1 MKLYIIPLWA
11 IAVPVVSAY
20 VAQHRLAPNTLV
32 FNRKQQSS
40 NPRCDLSPPVD
51 PSRDGL
57 VASHQVFSWEKSIAT
72 MIDRLQSVVRL
83 PTVCYNDMGDFDED
97 ERWEPFIKFADVLN
111 NSYPNIHEYTAPD
124 VVNKFGL
131 VYTIQGSDKD
141 LQPILL
147 TAHQDVVPVD
157 KETLDEWDY
166 PPFSGYY
173 DGRTG
178 YLYGRGA
185 ADDKSAITG
194 LMSAVEA
201 LLSQDD
207 YNPRRTIILAFGF
220 DHECSGNRG
229 AAEIAK
235 YLEKQYGQDGI
246 AVILDEGGAGLQQI
260 DNVLYALPAVYEK
273 GYMDI
278 WFNLTVPGG
287 DSFAPPPHTAI
298 GVMSE
303 IVTTLEQSQF
313 DPKVERDGP
322 VHQGLTCFA
331 RYSPN
336 AFPELTRSIIRGD
349 LNGAA
354 RFLAKLSPETQ
365 YLVQT
370 SQSADLVTGGK
381 RIDALPEHVSLGVS
395 HGLAPQD
402 TVGSIEH
409 GVVQLVQ
416 NIVNK
421 YNLRFEPFE
430 DDDDYDDYL
439 TSEGLTRK
447 ARQQGSSSGTLNV
460 EAMRKYFPAV
470 PAPTS
475 GRVWDIFAG
484 TVRYTWGRESPYV
497 VPAPGAMTGNT
508 DSRHYENLCKNI
520 YRWNPG
526 TRKSIAHVHDT
537 NERIPMGVQLNMA
550 KFYYDFIRNFDQADI

>member
-1 MKLYIIPLWA
+1 
-11 IAVPVVSAY
+11 
-20 VAQHRLAPNTLV
+20 
-32 FNRKQQSS
+32 
-40 NPRCDLSPPVD
+40 
-51 PSRDGL
+51 
-57 VASHQVFSWEKSIAT
+57 
-72 MIDRLQSVVRL
+72 
-83 PTVCYNDMGDFDED
+83 
-97 ERWEPFIKFADVLN
+97 
-111 NSYPNIHEYTAPD
+111 
-124 VVNKFGL
+124 
-131 VYTIQGSDKD
+131 
-141 LQPILL
+141 
-147 TAHQDVVPVD
+147 
-157 KETLDEWDY
+157 
-166 PPFSGYY
+166 
-173 DGRTG
+173 
-178 YLYGRGA
+178 
-185 ADDKSAITG
+185 
-194 LMSAVEA
+194 MSAVEA

-207 YNPRRTIILAFGF
+207 YNPRRTAILAFGF
-220 DHECSGNRG
+220 DHECSGNLG

-235 YLEKQYGQDGI
+235 YLEKQYGQNGI

-260 DNVLYALPAVYEK
+260 EDVLYALPAVYEK
-273 GYMDI
+273 G
-278 WFNLTVPGG
+278 
-287 DSFAPPPHTAI
+287 FAPPPHTAI
-298 GVMSE
+298 GIVSE

-313 DPKVERDGP
+313 DPKVERNGP
-322 VHQGLTCFA
+322 VHQD
-331 RYSPN
+331 
-336 AFPELTRSIIRGD
+336 RSFGGD

-439 TSEGLTRK
+439 TSEGLARK

-460 EAMRKYFPAV
+460 EAMRKYFPAA

-484 TVRYTWGRESPYV
+484 TGSL
-497 VPAPGAMTGNT
+497 
-508 DSRHYENLCKNI
+508 HLCKNI

>member
-1 MKLYIIPLWA
+1 
-11 IAVPVVSAY
+11 
-20 VAQHRLAPNTLV
+20 
-32 FNRKQQSS
+32 
-40 NPRCDLSPPVD
+40 
-51 PSRDGL
+51 
-57 VASHQVFSWEKSIAT
+57 

-147 TAHQDVVPVD
+147 TAHQDLVPVD

-201 LLSQDD
+201 LLPQDD

-354 RFLAKLSPETQ
+354 RFLAKL
-365 YLVQT
+365 
-370 SQSADLVTGGK
+370 
-381 RIDALPEHVSLGVS
+381 IDALPEHVSLGVS

>member
-1 MKLYIIPLWA
+1 
-11 IAVPVVSAY
+11 
-20 VAQHRLAPNTLV
+20 
-32 FNRKQQSS
+32 
-40 NPRCDLSPPVD
+40 
-51 PSRDGL
+51 
-57 VASHQVFSWEKSIAT
+57 
-72 MIDRLQSVVRL
+72 
-83 PTVCYNDMGDFDED
+83 
-97 ERWEPFIKFADVLN
+97 
-111 NSYPNIHEYTAPD
+111 
-124 VVNKFGL
+124 
-131 VYTIQGSDKD
+131 
-141 LQPILL
+141 
-147 TAHQDVVPVD
+147 
-157 KETLDEWDY
+157 
-166 PPFSGYY
+166 
-173 DGRTG
+173 
-178 YLYGRGA
+178 
-185 ADDKSAITG
+185 
-194 LMSAVEA
+194 MSAVEA

-207 YNPRRTIILAFGF
+207 YNPRRTAILAFGF
-220 DHECSGNRG
+220 DHECSGNLG

-235 YLEKQYGQDGI
+235 YLEKQYGQNGI

-260 DNVLYALPAVYEK
+260 EDVLYALPA
-273 GYMDI
+273 
-278 WFNLTVPGG
+278 FNLTGHGG

-298 GVMSE
+298 GIVSE

-313 DPKVERDGP
+313 DPKVERNGP

-336 AFPELTRSIIRGD
+336 AFPELTRSIIRGRSQRSCSFP
-349 LNGAA
+349 GKA
-354 RFLAKLSPETQ
+354 
-365 YLVQT
+365 T

-439 TSEGLTRK
+439 TSEGLARK

-460 EAMRKYFPAV
+460 EAMRKYFPAA

-484 TVRYTWGRESPYV
+484 TGSL
-497 VPAPGAMTGNT
+497 
-508 DSRHYENLCKNI
+508 HLCKNI